1 MTVKTKRRTTL
12 MEREM
17 AKSPERAARIRAR
30 ANLFT
35 LESQIQHAMEQQ
47 HVSASEL
54 AERLDMDKGMLSRDL
69 NGGLS
74 KAKYQRIERL
84 VEELGYEIIP
94 LVVPVKSPTRRQQAL
109 KDAFTALMRQS
120 SNNERVKR

>member
-1 MTVKTKRRTTL
+1 MAVKAKRRTTL

-30 ANLFT
+30 AAFFT

-54 AERLDMDKGMLSRDL
+54 AERLDMDKSMLSRDL

-74 KAKYQRIERL
+74 KAKYHRIERL
-84 VEELGYEIIP
+84 AGELGYEIIP
-94 LVVPVKSPTRRQQAL
+94 LVVPAKGSTRRQKAIEE
-109 KDAFTALMRQS
+109 AFSALMKPS
-120 SNNERVKR
+120 GKDERIKW